1 MVSGTS
7 FTLLPLQCIQEK
19 TVDGTTR
26 DRFQILE
33 RVGGGSFGVTHKV
46 TLSLQKIFL
55 TILVIWI
62 FSKF

>member
-1 MVSGTS
+1 MVSGTG

-46 TLSLQKIFL
+46 NFKFKKKIGKFWFQKN
-55 TILVIWI
+55 
-62 FSKF
+62 SKSF